1 MPRGPAT
8 PARRIGRLAP
18 ALSSVLAFSLLAACS
33 SQEAER
39 AETPERGKTAQAPQT
54 SATGMPSDLPRQG
67 EAGPRAL
74 RLEGLG
80 DLTVG
85 EPVPSGSSFASRGAQ
100 IPGSDCTTVSSPDY
114 PGVYA
119 MVIGDQVRRITVG
132 GQSDVTLSEGIGV
145 GASEADVLAAF
156 PSFDETPHKYINA
169 PAKYL
174 IQPGSDPR
182 LRFEIAGDGRV
193 GLIHVGLMPE
203 LGYVEGCA

>member
-1 MPRGPAT
+1 MLRGPAA

-18 ALSSVLAFSLLAACS
+18 ALAPVLALSLLAACS

-39 AETPERGKTAQAPQT
+39 DGAPESSDMAQAPQA
-54 SATGMPSDLPRQG
+54 SATQMSGDLPRPSD
-67 EAGPRAL
+67 AGPRTL
-74 RLEGLG
+74 QLEGLG
-80 DLTVG
+80 DLAIG

-119 MVIGDQVRRITVG
+119 MVIGDEVRRITVG
-132 GQSDVTLSEGIGV
+132 GQSDVTLIEGIGV

-156 PSFDETPHKYINA
+156 PSFAQTPHKYIDA
-169 PAKYL
+169 PGKYL
-174 IQPGSDPR
+174 TQPGNEPR
-182 LRFEIAGDGRV
+182 LRFEIGGDGKV
-193 GLIHVGLMPE
+193 GLIHVGTMPE